1 MFDEPQARQCSEY
14 EDKGYQCV
22 PYYTCDE
29 CNTIIIDGAGLF
41 DERNTVDKCKTSRK
55 ILDFFWIDSF
65 PSPGTEHE
73 KAVVSECDKPLHV
86 CCRNP
91 KYDHPG
97 STTRG
102 NEPIY
107 I

>member
-55 ILDFFWIDSF
+55 ILLSFWAKRSRITIRFF
-65 PSPGTEHE
+65 
-73 KAVVSECDKPLHV
+73 SEIQV
-86 CCRNP
+86 
-91 KYDHPG
+91 
-97 STTRG
+97 
-102 NEPIY
+102 
-107 I
+107 

>member
-55 ILDFFWIDSF
+55 ILDFFGLI
-65 PSPGTEHE
+65 
-73 KAVVSECDKPLHV
+73 VSLPQVQNKRRLL
-86 CCRNP
+86 
-91 KYDHPG
+91 
-97 STTRG
+97 
-102 NEPIY
+102 
-107 I
+107 